1 MKKIISILLAAVLLT
16 GTVFAE
22 KKYSGDIQIIGGL
35 STDAYQIKKE
45 SWHLFKI
52 NSVLDAGFIAGINAG
67 IGGTTLFKTNSI
79 SIPKDSLGIS
89 CHINAITG
97 PAIALS
103 VKNIVRFNIAAA
115 FNLSFLNLISRT
127 ESDKTV
133 YTYCAPLGFALEA
146 QAKFTPDK
154 KISPIVGYRLTTNF
168 ENNFSTF
175 SDGTNK
181 SFPVDSLEIVTNT
194 IFTGILC
201 TIFTKEP
208 TAFSGGNK
216 LALAPELL

>member
-1 MKKIISILLAAVLLT
+1 MKQIISILLAAVLLT

-45 SWHLFKI
+45 IAVNADSLLFDLSVESWHFFKI
-52 NSVLDAGFIAGINAG
+52 NRVLDAGFIAGINAG

-103 VKNIVRFNIAAA
+103 VKNVVRFNIAAA

-127 ESDKTV
+127 ENDKTV
-133 YTYCAPLGFALEA
+133 YTYCAPLGFDLEA

-181 SFPVDSLEIVTNT
+181 SFPVDSLEVVTNT
-194 IFTGILC
+194 IFAGIS
-201 TIFTKEP
+201 F
-208 TAFSGGNK
+208 NW
-216 LALAPELL
+216 